1 MRGEGGCAIG
11 TYAAATDLL
20 IAQFNRG
27 TIKGI
32 YGVDSMHDQ
41 RRCSACFHM
50 RKRELGQER
59 RVLAELVLPQDERK
73 RED

>member
-27 TIKGI
+27 TLKGI

-50 RKRELGQER
+50 RKRELGQGVGGGEKS
-59 RVLAELVLPQDERK
+59 VG
-73 RED
+73 